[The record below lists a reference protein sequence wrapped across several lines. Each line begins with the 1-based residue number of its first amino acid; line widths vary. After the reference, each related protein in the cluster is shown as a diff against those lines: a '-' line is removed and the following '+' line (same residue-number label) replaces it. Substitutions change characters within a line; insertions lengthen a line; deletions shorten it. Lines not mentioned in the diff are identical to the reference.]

1 MCTRSHP
8 YTHTLC
14 AHAHI
19 GSLHY
24 PLKVGARRNC
34 AACYDKYKK
43 HDARSAKSP
52 WRRALLFVLDE
63 PRSSALVSKLREGG
77 SDSGQL
83 DLRGPLPAPQIVP
96 ATGGPKPRPAS
107 ANQPA
112 GPRWPATH
120 RPWFRHR
127 SAPAFAL
134 YVVLMLNIV
143 LSVLVLYLQAI
154 LSIVIA
160 VYRHSTFSCST
171 CRPGRSKYS
180 QKYSRSMR
188 SQS

>member
-134 YVVLMLNIV
+134 YAVLTNPNPNPNPNIGPPPP
-143 LSVLVLYLQAI
+143 S
-154 LSIVIA
+154 
-160 VYRHSTFSCST
+160 RSTSCSCSTSSCRSSCST
-171 CRPGRSKYS
+171 CRPY
-180 QKYSRSMR
+180 
-188 SQS
+188 